1 MKKAVFAVFSFLL
14 VSVWGQDVSGVDPS
28 SASKEGGDA
37 AQKKAATMTER
48 ITAAELAQR
57 KAAASNANTM
67 AHPKFKPVEDDS
79 SHAVSKP
86 DLYANSEVITDG
98 TSHTILPKG
107 CILGYTE
114 ALANRVVDKATG
126 AFEFWP
132 EFYQKNKDW
141 LKLQEVDVATA
152 KGEVPLSEALVKSLQ
167 TESKMT
173 VAVYKGNPVSVLE
186 YKGDEKEE
194 SSPKKP

>member
-1 MKKAVFAVFSFLL
+1 MKKAVLALFLFLL
-14 VSVWGQDVSGVDPS
+14 VSVWGQDASSVDPS
-28 SASKEGGDA
+28 SASKEGDGA
-37 AQKKAATMTER
+37 AKKKAAAMTER
-48 ITAAELAQR
+48 ITSTELAQR
-57 KAAASNANTM
+57 KAAALGANSM
-67 AHPKFKPVEDDS
+67 AHPKFKPVEEDT

-86 DLYANSEVITDG
+86 DLYANSEIITDG
-98 TSHTILPKG
+98 AFHTRLPKG

-114 ALANRVVDKATG
+114 ALAGRVVDKATG

-132 EFYQKNKDW
+132 EFYQRNKDW

-152 KGEVPLSEALVKSLQ
+152 KGEVPLSEAMVKSLQ

-194 SSPKKP
+194 ASPKKP